1 MIKKIELA
9 EGIFRFFD
17 MNLKS
22 LRAFLHIMDEGSL
35 VAASR
40 RMHLSQPAVS
50 RLIQLLEEEIGTKLF
65 YRDQKSLAPTPE
77 ADLFYTEA
85 HRVIAAIDDFPGL
98 FRQLRDNTLVPLRIL
113 SQLRAAN
120 GLVIPAMVRFAERY
134 PEVRI
139 DLDVQPRHQ
148 LSRSI
153 QQAKFDV
160 GVYVVPLQ
168 AKGVE
173 VIEVREMPLQVLLP
187 KGHPLSD
194 RQFLT
199 PKDMTGEKYVAV
211 KRGLM
216 AREAMD
222 RALARD
228 GETLDVYHELSGTAA
243 AHRLVAGGV
252 GFTFSDP
259 TVLEPGFRENTVLV
273 PWKPDVKIGLG
284 LFTPKDYAPHDATGA
299 FIECLI
305 GLWDEQMESVAN

>member
-1 MIKKIELA
+1 
-9 EGIFRFFD
+9 

-22 LRAFLHIMDEGSL
+22 LRAFLHIMDEGTL

-40 RMHLSQPAVS
+40 RMNLSQPAVS
-50 RLIQLLEEEIGTKLF
+50 RLVQLLEEEIGAKLF

-85 HRVIAAIDDFPGL
+85 QRVIAAIDDFPG
-98 FRQLRDNTLVPLRIL
+98 FFQQLRDNTLVPLRIL
-113 SQLRAAN
+113 CQLRAAN
-120 GLVIPAMVRFAERY
+120 GLIIPAMVRFSRQN
-134 PEVRI
+134 PDVRI
-139 DLDVQPRHQ
+139 ALDVQPRHE

-173 VIEVREMPLQVLLP
+173 IIEIREMRLEVLLP
-187 KGHPLSD
+187 KGHHLAD
-194 RQFLT
+194 RPFLT
-199 PKDMTGEKYVAV
+199 PKDMKGEKYVAV

-222 RALARD
+222 RSLAKA

-243 AHRLVAGGV
+243 AHRLVAGGI

-273 PWKPDVKIGLG
+273 PWKPEVRIGLG
-284 LFTPKDYAPHDATGA
+284 LFTPKDYTPHEATGA
-299 FIECLI
+299 FIDCLT
-305 GLWDEQMESVAN
+305 GLWDEQMAAQDP